1 MLKRKF
7 RFLLALIALFI
18 CLSSIE
24 KTYAKYVTAASGN
37 ADISISRWNIKLND
51 FDITNGSN
59 FSSAIIPTFNGNDY
73 IAADIIAPGAEGQFD
88 ITIDGS
94 ETDTAYSL
102 DFAISV
108 SDQSDV
114 KDLIITKYTIGDD
127 LTEYTYDGNLITN
140 FNLMDEKNITY
151 HFFVKW
157 NDDDLTETMNNSD
170 DTTAAVNNGKAIM
183 DINIKVTQLV
193 N

>member
-51 FDITNGSN
+51 FDITSGSN
-59 FSSAIIPTFNGNDY
+59 FSSAIIPTFNGTDY

-102 DFAISV
+102 DFAIGV

-140 FNLMDEKNITY
+140 FNLTDEKNITY

-170 DTTAAVNNGKAIM
+170 DTTAAVNNGKAVM
-183 DINIKVTQLV
+183 DINVKVTQLV

>member
-94 ETDTAYSL
+94 ETDTAFSL

-183 DINIKVTQLV
+183 DINVKVTQLV

>member
-51 FDITNGSN
+51 FDITSGSN
-59 FSSAIIPTFNGNDY
+59 FSSAIIPTFNGTDY

-102 DFAISV
+102 DFAIGV

-127 LTEYTYDGNLITN
+127 LTEYTYDGNLITT
-140 FNLMDEKNITY
+140 FNLTDEKNITY

-170 DTTAAVNNGKAIM
+170 DTTAAVNNGKAVM
-183 DINIKVTQLV
+183 DINVKVTQLV

>member
-51 FDITNGSN
+51 FDITNSSN

-151 HFFVKW
+151 HFFIKW

>member
-59 FSSAIIPTFNGNDY
+59 FSSAIIPAFNGNDY

-108 SDQSDV
+108 SGQSDV

-140 FNLMDEKNITY
+140 FNLTDEKNITY